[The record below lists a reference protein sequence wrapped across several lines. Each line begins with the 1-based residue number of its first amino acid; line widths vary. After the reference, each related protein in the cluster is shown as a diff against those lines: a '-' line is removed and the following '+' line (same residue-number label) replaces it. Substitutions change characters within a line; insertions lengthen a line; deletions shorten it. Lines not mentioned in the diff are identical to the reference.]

1 MAKLVWSKDLN
12 LGIDVI
18 DKQHIRIVDYI
29 NELDDACTGNNKREE
44 VGRVIDAMVGY
55 TISHFTF
62 EESMQEEAGYPF
74 IKAHRKVH
82 ELFVSK
88 VASFQERFDQREDV
102 AEELHKL
109 LFNWLYTHIK
119 HDDQDYA
126 EAVRNNI
133 RQDDF
138 VDKKKGFFGML
149 FG

>member
-29 NELDDACTGNNKREE
+29 NELDDACTGNNQREE

-88 VASFQERFDQREDV
+88 VASFQERFDLKEDV

-126 EAVRNNI
+126 EVVRNNI
-133 RQDDF
+133 KQDDF
-138 VDKKKGFFGML
+138 AAKKKGFFGML